1 MRILVFALMF
11 GLVSSPASMAGFVT
25 GQWNFT
31 RTDAQSGT
39 PTITNAES
47 GFSIGN
53 FGFSSGGSLGY

>member
-1 MRILVFALMF
+1 M
-11 GLVSSPASMAGFVT
+11 SSPASMAGFVT